1 MAVEPTAPTTSASSA
16 DSASS
21 AGSTGSAGRPRPV
34 EHPDTVADAAATP
47 EREMPYAELGL
58 KDDEY
63 ASIKSLLG
71 RRPTSAELAM
81 YSVMWSEHC
90 SYKSSKIHLRQFGAK
105 TTPEMREH
113 LLVGMGENAG
123 VVDIGD
129 GWAVTYKVE
138 SHNHPSY
145 VEPYQGA
152 ATGVGGIVRDI
163 ISMGARP
170 VAVMDQL
177 RFGAVDHPDT
187 ARVVH
192 GVVAGVGTYGNSLGL
207 PNIGGE
213 TEFDSS
219 YQENPLVNALC
230 VGVLRHEDIHLANA
244 TGAGNKV
251 VLFGA
256 RTGGDGIGGASILAS
271 ESFEDGMPA
280 KRPSVQVGDPF
291 MEKVLIECCLDLFGA
306 GLVLGIQDL
315 GAAGISCATSEL
327 ASNGDGGMHVDLEKV
342 LLRDPTL
349 TAGEILMSESQERM
363 MAVVAPDKLEE
374 FMAVIDKWDVEAA
387 VIGEVNGSGRLTIDH
402 FGERIVD
409 VDPRTVAHEGPTYE
423 RPYARPAWQD
433 ELNADTTER
442 LARPESATELAEQ
455 VRAVLTSP
463 NQASTAWVT
472 DQYDRFVRGDTALC
486 QPDDAGVI
494 RVDEATG
501 RGVAISTDA
510 NGRFTK
516 LDPATG
522 AAQALAESYR
532 NVCTVGARPLAVTDC
547 LNFGSP
553 EDPDAMWQLVE
564 AITGLA
570 DACKTMGVPVTGGN
584 VSLYNSHGKV
594 KGRIDSSINPTPV
607 VGVLGVME
615 DVRRANP
622 SGWFEEGLAIVALG
636 ETRDELDGSAWAR
649 VVHDHLGGQPPRVD
663 LEAEMALGRVL
674 VALSEADGP
683 DAPDGGR
690 LVRAAHDCSA
700 GGLIQTLVDAV
711 LRHGVGA
718 SIDLTQLQ
726 GRDDV
731 DDFTALFSESGAR
744 ALVAVPEWAVE
755 AVVAA
760 AEAEDVAWARLGT
773 TGGDMLVVSGGDVL
787 SDGGAGRP
795 LVLDLA
801 ELREGA
807 EATLPELFG

>member
-1 MAVEPTAPTTSASSA
+1 MTAQATPTN
-16 DSASS
+16 
-21 AGSTGSAGRPRPV
+21 PR
-34 EHPDTVADAAATP
+34 ELHDTVEDAAATP
-47 EREMPYAELGL
+47 DKEMPWRELGL
-58 KDDEY
+58 KEDEY
-63 ASIKSLLG
+63 QRIRAILG
-71 RRPTSAELAM
+71 RRPTNAELAM

-90 SYKSSKIHLRQFGAK
+90 SYKSSKKHLSEQFGAR
-105 TTPEMREH
+105 TTDAMRRR
-113 LLVGMGENAG
+113 LLVGMGQNAG
-123 VVDIGD
+123 VVDIGG
-129 GWAVTYKVE
+129 GWAVTFKVE
-138 SHNHPSY
+138 SHNHPSF

-192 GVVAGVGTYGNSLGL
+192 GVVAGVGGYGNCLGL

-213 TEFDSS
+213 TEFDPS

-291 MEKVLIECCLDLFGA
+291 MEKVLIECCLELFDG

-349 TAGEILMSESQERM
+349 SAGEILMSESQERM
-363 MAVVAPDKLEE
+363 MAVVAPEHLDA
-374 FMAVIDKWDVEAA
+374 FMAVIDKWDVEAS
-387 VIGEVNGSGRLTIDH
+387 VIGEVNDSGRLTIDH
-402 FGERIVD
+402 FGQRIVD
-409 VDPRTVAHEGPTYE
+409 VDPRTVAHEGPAYE

-433 ELNADTTER
+433 ELNADSSAR
-442 LARPESATELAEQ
+442 LPRPATAAELADQ
-455 VRAVLTSP
+455 VLAVVADP
-463 NQASTAWVT
+463 NQAPPAWVT
-472 DQYDRFVRGDTALC
+472 DQYDRFVRGGTALA
-486 QPDDAGVI
+486 QPDDAGVV

-510 NGRFTK
+510 NGRFAK

-522 AAQALAESYR
+522 AAAALAESYR
-532 NVCTVGARPLAVTDC
+532 NVCTAGARPLAVTDC
-547 LNFGSP
+547 LNVGSP

-564 AITGLA
+564 IITGLA
-570 DACKTMGVPVTGGN
+570 DACAAMGVPVTGGN
-584 VSLYNSHGKV
+584 VSLYNSHGRV
-594 KGRIDSSINPTPV
+594 KGLPDSSINPTPV
-607 VGVLGVME
+607 VGVLGVMD

-622 SGWFEEGLAIVALG
+622 SGWFEEGLAVVVLG
-636 ETRDELDGSAWAR
+636 STREELDGSAWAR
-649 VVHDHLGGQPPRVD
+649 AVHDHLGGLPPAVD

-674 VALSEADGP
+674 LALSEADGP
-683 DAPDGGR
+683 DGAR
-690 LVRAAHDCSA
+690 LVRAAHDLSA
-700 GGLIQTLVDAV
+700 GGLIQSLVDAV
-711 LRHGVGA
+711 ARHGVGA
-718 SIDLTQLQ
+718 SIDLSRLQ
-726 GRDDV
+726 GNDGV

-744 ALVAVPEWAVE
+744 ALVAVPEWAVA
-755 AVVAA
+755 AVSAA
-760 AEAEDVAWARLGT
+760 AEAEGVAWARLGT
-773 TGGDMLVVSGGDVL
+773 TGGDMLVVAGTDLLAEGGEGP
-787 SDGGAGRP
+787 GGAGPGGGP
-795 LVLDLA
+795 LVFDLA
-801 ELREGA
+801 ELRERIG
-807 EATLPELFG
+807 ATLPALFG

>member
-1 MAVEPTAPTTSASSA
+1 MAPESAIPA
-16 DSASS
+16 H
-21 AGSTGSAGRPRPV
+21 
-34 EHPDTVADAAATP
+34 HPDTVADAAATP
-47 EREMPYAELGL
+47 EREMPWKELGL
-58 KDDEY
+58 KADEY
-63 ASIKSLLG
+63 ESIRELLG
-71 RRPTSAELAM
+71 RRPTNAELAM

-327 ASNGDGGMHVDLEKV
+327 ASNGDGGMHVDLENV

-363 MAVVAPDKLEE
+363 MAVVAPDRLDD

-433 ELNADTTER
+433 DLNDDASARLERPATVAD
-442 LARPESATELAEQ
+442 LAEQ
-455 VRAVLTSP
+455 VLAVVADP
-463 NQASTAWVT
+463 NQASAAWVT
-472 DQYDRFVRGDTALC
+472 DQYDRFVRGGTALA
-486 QPDDAGVI
+486 QPDDAGVV

-501 RGVAISTDA
+501 RGVAVSTDA

-547 LNFGSP
+547 LNVGSP

-564 AITGLA
+564 IITGLA
-570 DACKTMGVPVTGGN
+570 DACRTMGVPVTGGN
-584 VSLYNSHGKV
+584 VSLYNSHGAV
-594 KGRIDSSINPTPV
+594 KGRPDSSINPTPV
-607 VGVLGVME
+607 VGVLGVMD

-636 ETRDELDGSAWAR
+636 ATRDELDGSAWAR
-649 VVHDHLGGQPPRVD
+649 AVHDHLGGLPPRVD
-663 LEAEMALGRVL
+663 LHAEMALGRVL
-674 VALSEADGP
+674 LALSEADGP
-683 DAPDGGR
+683 GGER

-718 SIDLTQLQ
+718 SIDLVQLQ
-726 GRDDV
+726 GRDGV
-731 DDFTALFSESGAR
+731 DDFTALLSESGAR
-744 ALVAVPEWAVE
+744 AVVAVPEWAVA
-755 AVVAA
+755 AVAAA
-760 AEAEDVAWARLGT
+760 AEAEDVAWVRLGT

-787 SDGGAGRP
+787 SDGGGGRP

-801 ELREGA
+801 ELRERV
-807 EATLPELFG
+807 EATLPGLFG

>member
-1 MAVEPTAPTTSASSA
+1 MASEPVIPAA
-16 DSASS
+16 
-21 AGSTGSAGRPRPV
+21 
-34 EHPDTVADAAATP
+34 HPDTVADAAATP
-47 EREMPYAELGL
+47 EREMPWKELGL
-58 KDDEY
+58 KADEY
-63 ASIKSLLG
+63 ESIRELLG
-71 RRPTSAELAM
+71 RRPTNAELAM

-433 ELNADTTER
+433 ALTADTTER
-442 LARPESATELAEQ
+442 LARPESAAELDQQ
-455 VRAVLTSP
+455 VRAVVTSP

-570 DACKTMGVPVTGGN
+570 DACAVMGVPVTGGN

-594 KGRIDSSINPTPV
+594 KGQIDSSINPTPV
-607 VGVLGVME
+607 VGVLGVMD

-622 SGWFEEGLAIVALG
+622 SGWHEEGLAIMALG
-636 ETRDELDGSAWAR
+636 ATADELDGSAWSR
-649 VVHDHLGGQPPRVD
+649 VVHDHLGGLPPRVD

-674 VALSEADGP
+674 LALSEAEGP
-683 DAPDGGR
+683 GGEP
-690 LVRAAHDCSA
+690 LVRAAHDCST
-700 GGLIQTLVDAV
+700 GGLIQTLVDSC
-711 LRHGVGA
+711 LRCGVGA
-718 SIDLTQLQ
+718 SVDLTAIQEE
-726 GRDDV
+726 GV

-744 ALVAVPEWAVE
+744 AIVAVREELVPAVT
-755 AVVAA
+755 AA
-760 AEAEDVAWARLGT
+760 AEAEDVAVARLGT
-773 TGGDMLVVSGGDVL
+773 TGGDLLVVAGSDLL

-801 ELREGA
+801 ELGADVEGV
-807 EATLPELFG
+807 LPALF